1 MRLTLSYIFLGL
13 SVICFSFA
21 MFMNIKEDAN
31 YVFSF
36 RFYLL
41 LISILILIFM
51 TLNNIIKNKKS
62 NGAKLTGKNNIAA

>member
-1 MRLTLSYIFLGL
+1 
-13 SVICFSFA
+13 
-21 MFMNIKEDAN
+21 MNIKEDAN